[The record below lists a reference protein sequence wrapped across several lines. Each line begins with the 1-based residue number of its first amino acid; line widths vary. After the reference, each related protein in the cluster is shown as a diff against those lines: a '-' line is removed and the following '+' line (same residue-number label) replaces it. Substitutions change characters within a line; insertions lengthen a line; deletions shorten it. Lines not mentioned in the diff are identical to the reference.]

1 MAHYSL
7 SNYSHPQLTIT
18 PTSTK
23 HQQAVKD
30 QSMAMQ
36 KGWVMTMDRTD
47 KEDAGGNLF
56 HK

>member
-18 PTSTK
+18 STSTK